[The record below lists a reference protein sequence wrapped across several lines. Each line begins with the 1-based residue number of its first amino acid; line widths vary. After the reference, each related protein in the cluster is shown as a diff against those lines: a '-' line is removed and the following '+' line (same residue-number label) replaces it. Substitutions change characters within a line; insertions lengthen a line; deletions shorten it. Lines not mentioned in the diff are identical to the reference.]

1 MWWLSGY
8 VYVQFSVLLRLDGLV
23 LLWCVI
29 WLFFGVQL
37 LVKIQQLQE
46 VVLLLCNWVNELSC
60 WFFLM
65 IIVLVVGLVIL
76 VSVLLLF
83 FIVIFF
89 EDGLCGMVQF
99 YVMFSIWFGF
109 VLFCLVYILCKCRK
123 ILERILLL
131 VSVIFGVFVF
141 FQCYCN
147 QRFELMIELFFF
159 VKQVDGRWNILVW
172 IFDEL
177 ILFSLLWFCQ
187 KLEVLVFSGLMV
199 MRNFS
204 FDR

>member
-99 YVMFSIWFGF
+99 YVMFSIWSGF

-147 QRFELMIELFFF
+147 Q
-159 VKQVDGRWNILVW
+159 
-172 IFDEL
+172 
-177 ILFSLLWFCQ
+177 
-187 KLEVLVFSGLMV
+187 
-199 MRNFS
+199 
-204 FDR
+204 